1 MYLNINNFNNRK
13 TLSELRISAHKLE
26 IEKGRYLNINRNE
39 RICKN
44 CKLGVVEDEA
54 HFILECPV
62 YSEHREGLYRYMC
75 HEMEID
81 LKYSGL
87 QGIKEIF
94 LQNNINRMNK
104 LAVFIRDLWEKRNS
118 LAS

>member
-1 MYLNINNFNNRK
+1 M
-13 TLSELRISAHKLE
+13 SAHKLE

-62 YSEHREGLYRYMC
+62 YSEHREGFYRYMC

-87 QGIKEIF
+87 QGIKGIF
-94 LQNNINRMNK
+94 LQNDVNRMNK